1 MGMNQLFSPSA
12 GLSSGLLGGGMLWD
26 VRALV
31 LLLHLLLV
39 TRASLSTARTQIPR
53 KEIWAKE
60 GVPVQLPC
68 TLSSNLSSGYSFLH
82 KVTVTWSH
90 RHQDRTP
97 GASWYRVFSVGPAG
111 LRSISPP
118 FHPRVHLGE
127 LSLHRGDFSLWLR
140 PACLTDA
147 GEYRAQ
153 VHFETGDLRC
163 HLLLRV
169 GQASV
174 TASPPGPLVT
184 SGLVLLNCSFNRP
197 DPPRAVV
204 WSRGGI
210 PIIPSSRHFPF
221 EGFLFLPYVTLSDA
235 GPWDCCITYP
245 DGFNVSVAHHLQ
257 VLGLEPLVQKTVYV
271 GEGSKVELPCHL
283 SPGPGILPG
292 LIAQWTLPQGR
303 GSDLVAGD
311 DRNSFALRLD
321 NVSRAQAGLY
331 HCNLSFQGHQLSAA
345 ITLAVITV
353 TAKSFG
359 SSSSQK
365 GLLCEVTPMFRQEHF
380 LWTTL
385 DNQTLENPPGP
396 WLKIGDKEQQVNQW
410 QCQVYQGAQQCGAV
424 VYNLE
429 LQGTGAQLSERTPKA
444 MKGGKQ
450 FPLLLSLGILLLL
463 LSGAGAAVFLLR
475 QRKLPRRFSA
485 LEDAVQKFQRQNI
498 AEQME
503 SESYCQT

>member
-1 MGMNQLFSPSA
+1 
-12 GLSSGLLGGGMLWD
+12 MLWD

-31 LLLHLLLV
+31 LLHLLLV
-39 TRASLSTARTQIPR
+39 TRAGTHIPR
-53 KEIWAKE
+53 KEVQIVWAKE

-68 TLSSNLSSGYSFLH
+68 TLSNNFSAGYSFLQ
-82 KVTVTWSH
+82 KVTVTWWH
-90 RHQDRTP
+90 RHQNRTP
-97 GASWYRVFSVGPAG
+97 QASWYRVFSVGPAG
-111 LRSISPP
+111 LRSVSPP
-118 FHPRVHLGE
+118 FHPRVQLGE
-127 LSLHRGDFSLWLR
+127 FSLHRGDFSLWLR
-140 PACLTDA
+140 PASLTDA

-153 VHFETGDLRC
+153 VHYETGELRC

-169 GQASV
+169 GRASV

-184 SGLVLLNCSFNRP
+184 SSMVLLKCSFNRSDLP
-197 DPPRAVV
+197 GDVL

-210 PIIPSSRHFPF
+210 PLIPSSRHFPF
-221 EGFLFLPYVTLSDA
+221 EGLLFLSNITVSDS
-235 GPWDCCITYP
+235 GPWDCCIIYP
-245 DGFNVSVAHHLQ
+245 DGFNISVTHQLN
-257 VLGLEPLVQKTVYV
+257 VLGLEPLEHKTVYV

-283 SPGPGILPG
+283 SPGPGTLPG
-292 LIAQWTLPQGR
+292 LVAQWTLPRGR
-303 GSDLVAGD
+303 GSSLVSGD
-311 DRNSFALRLD
+311 DRNSFALKLD
-321 NVSRAQAGLY
+321 HVSRAQAGLY
-331 HCNLSFQGHQLSAA
+331 RCDVSFQGHQLSAV

-365 GLLCEVTPMFRQEHF
+365 GLLCEVTPMFKQEHF

-396 WLKIGDKEQQVNQW
+396 WLEIGDEEQHVNQW

-424 VYNLE
+424 VYNLG
-429 LQGTGAQLSERTPKA
+429 LQETGAQLSERTPKA
-444 MKGGKQ
+444 VKGGKQ
-450 FPLLLSLGILLLL
+450 LSLLLSLGILLLL
-463 LSGAGAAVFLLR
+463 LFGAGAVFLLR